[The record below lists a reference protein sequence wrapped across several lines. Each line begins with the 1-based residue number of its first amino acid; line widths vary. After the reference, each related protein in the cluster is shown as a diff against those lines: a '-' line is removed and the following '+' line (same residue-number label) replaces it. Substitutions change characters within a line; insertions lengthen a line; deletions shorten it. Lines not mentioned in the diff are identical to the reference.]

1 MRVQLSESTIDSLEN
16 LTGKK
21 VSKNGDEIIQR
32 VCDIASGDCNKT
44 GAWVEPEPKEN
55 KNESP

>member
-1 MRVQLSESTIDSLEN
+1 MRVQLSESTLDSLEN

-32 VCDIASGDCNKT
+32 VCDMATRDCQKT
-44 GAWVEPEPKEN
+44 GAWVESEPKEKKDGN
-55 KNESP
+55 S